1 MAAIKSAANQQ
12 FYIPLIVLKLFFSKF
27 LGASSSEDGV
37 EVPQFTIYIASTPGQ
52 YTVSI
57 KGTGSRL
64 SACLLIKLL
73 SSNLL
78 YIPSVNNPNNMY
90 LSDPRVYF
98 KVEVYF
104 RVT

>member
-1 MAAIKSAANQQ
+1 M
-12 FYIPLIVLKLFFSKF
+12 
-27 LGASSSEDGV
+27 

-57 KGTGSRL
+57 TGTGSRL
-64 SACLLIKLL
+64 NACLLIKLL

-78 YIPSVNNPNNMY
+78 FILSVNNPTHMY
-90 LSDPRVYF
+90 LSDLRVYF

-104 RVT
+104 RIT